1 MHRAA
6 ELAHDLAYDLCV
18 LTGDYRERTHCDW
31 RPCLEGVARLCEAL
45 RGDIYAVLGNHDSIA
60 MVPDLEALGIRMLLN
75 ECIAIDRG
83 GASMYLA
90 GEDGRHATP
99 SPRRLDKQSA
109 LPLAGRARVAPR

>member
-60 MVPDLEALGIRMLLN
+60 MVPDLEALGIRMLN